1 MAWVVDTCLVV
12 DLLENDPVFGLPS
25 ARLME
30 SLLAEGLLLCPVSY
44 IELAPAFRGERGL
57 QDEFL
62 RKAGIRFDA
71 DWQPEDT
78 LAAHAAWH
86 RQVQRRRSGA
96 VGKRPAADILIGAFA
111 LRHRGLLTRNPA
123 DFKAAFPE
131 LRMRAP

>member
-1 MAWVVDTCLVV
+1 MAWVVDTCLVIDV
-12 DLLENDPVFGLPS
+12 LEADPEHGPGSRTLLKVCLG
-25 ARLME
+25 
-30 SLLAEGLLLCPVSY
+30 EGLLVSPITQ
-44 IELAPAFRGERGL
+44 IELAPAFGGDWAR
-57 QDEFL
+57 QCEFL
-62 RKAGIRFDA
+62 RRAGMAFNE

-86 RQVQRRRSGA
+86 RQVLRRRSGTA
-96 VGKRPAADILIGAFA
+96 GRRPVADILIGAFA